1 MSTCIYCGE
10 SKPFTDEHVVSAGL
24 GGDDKKWMLKDCVC
38 KDCNTIVFSK
48 LEASFLRA
56 SPVAIAR
63 LFHQEKTRGRG
74 GKTGTPRLNTKQSF
88 LEDRERNIFLNQEL
102 RQGFEP
108 IVLPQIVLETL
119 TTFSAHLP
127 DAEVGREFF
136 GLLRNATAD
145 SPVLVQKVKTGFE
158 VGYRTVGLTWDKKK
172 EEFLASAPEIAAKPP
187 KQAGEVIWVE
197 ELVMPLTSKSA
208 SKLTPRVYRRS
219 QGQLVCAV
227 LRADDAPRF
236 LTHLRRSADVFTI
249 SDDTVPIETPANDVH
264 LALQIRV
271 DVHDRVM
278 TKIGIN
284 LAAKLFGL
292 DFVRRPEFAR
302 AKDYARTGRG
312 HILKI
317 NADKHPSNQ
326 LMTAGYMP
334 DIHIFCIAEAKSDDD
349 STRLLTLM
357 ARLYGGPIE
366 SFALAELPKD
376 APELSEPI
384 VVMVAYNENVIDR
397 YSFNDLRKLAE
408 SDGLGATD

>member
-1 MSTCIYCGE
+1 MNTCIYCGE

-24 GGDDKKWMLKDCVC
+24 GGDDKKWLLKDCVC
-38 KDCNTIVFSK
+38 GDCNTNVFSK

-74 GKTGTPRLNTKQSF
+74 GKTGTPSLNTKQSF
-88 LEDRERNIFLNQEL
+88 LEDGERNIFLNQEL

-108 IVLPQIVLETL
+108 IVLPQIVLETPG
-119 TTFSAHLP
+119 TFCAHLP
-127 DAEVGREFF
+127 DAVVGREFF
-136 GLLRNATAD
+136 GMLRNATTG
-145 SPVLVQKVKTGFE
+145 STVLVQKVKTGFE

-172 EEFLASAPEIAAKPP
+172 EEFLASTPEIAAKPP
-187 KQAGEVIWVE
+187 KPAGEVIWVE
-197 ELVMPLTSKSA
+197 ELVMPLTAKSD
-208 SKLTPRVYRRS
+208 SKLTPRVYWRS

-227 LRADDAPRF
+227 VRADDAPRF
-236 LTHLRRSADVFTI
+236 LTLLRRSADVFTV
-249 SDDTVPIETPANDVH
+249 SEDTVPLEIPANDVH
-264 LALQIRV
+264 LELEIRV

-278 TKIGIN
+278 TKTGIN

-312 HILKI
+312 HILKV

-326 LMTAGYMP
+326 LMTAGYLP
-334 DIHIFCIAEAKSDDD
+334 NVHIFCIAEAKSDDD
-349 STRLLTLM
+349 STRLLTVM
-357 ARLYGGPIE
+357 ASLYEGPFE

-376 APELSEPI
+376 TPELNEPI
-384 VVMVAYNENVIDR
+384 VVVVAYNENIIEQ
-397 YSFNDLRKLAE
+397 YSLNDLRKMAE
-408 SDGLGATD
+408 ADGLGTTD